1 MWVSHA
7 LHCNLVAFLAQESAS
22 IDLYR
27 LKMAADGVRRQ
38 AAEGRFILDL
48 SRFGSPIRLDV
59 TAFAE
64 KVRSDKWLLLAACLL
79 IDFIGMASYMVLL
92 LGEVTDIMW
101 APFAGF
107 LLQYLFGSW
116 LVSSLGALEEFLPFT
131 DILPTATLAW
141 AICYLECL
149 RFLRVLLGVQRHSSH
164 GELAS
169 DHSHD
174 D

>member
-1 MWVSHA
+1 M
-7 LHCNLVAFLAQESAS
+7 
-22 IDLYR
+22 
-27 LKMAADGVRRQ
+27 ADGAGSQ
-38 AAEGRFILDL
+38 AAEGRFVLDL
-48 SRFGSPIRLDV
+48 SRFGSPVRLDV
-59 TAFAE
+59 TAFAD

-79 IDFIGMASYMVLL
+79 IDFIGMASYLVLL

-141 AICYLECL
+141 AICHLEWL
-149 RFLRVLLGVQRHSSH
+149 GFLRVLLGVQRHSSH
-164 GELAS
+164 GPLAS